1 MCDRCDRIFVFFS
14 GRGWGSFCRIV
25 FRAVLVYSVRGSIG
39 VLGVLVYSVLDGVVI
54 RFVSKF
60 EERAIGKSSDFL

>member
-1 MCDRCDRIFVFFS
+1 M
-14 GRGWGSFCRIV
+14 
-25 FRAVLVYSVRGSIG
+25 YSVRGSIG

-54 RFVSKF
+54 RFVLKF